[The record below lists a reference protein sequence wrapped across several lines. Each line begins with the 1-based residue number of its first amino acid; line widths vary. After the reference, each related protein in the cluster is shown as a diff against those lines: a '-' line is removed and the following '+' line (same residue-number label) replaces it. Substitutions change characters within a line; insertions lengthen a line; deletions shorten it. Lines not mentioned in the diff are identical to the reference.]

1 MIVRSHLPWPL
12 RWAVVA
18 LMLGFSAAIALWAFE
33 FGKEIAGLDG
43 NARAELARLRSDNAR
58 LAQELDA
65 ARKVADTAE
74 SLVKSERAA
83 QQRLAQQV
91 HELAAEKQALQD
103 DLGFFERLMPVSEQ
117 GVQLRGF
124 HVRAVAPGQVRYQI
138 LVMQSGREAD
148 VNPFSGRYELVLAGS
163 LEGRPWQRALADRPL
178 QFKQYARLEGTLEH
192 PAELVLK
199 SVQARVL
206 DTQGTVR
213 AAQTARP

>member
-12 RWAVVA
+12 RWAAFA

-33 FGKEIAGLDG
+33 FGKGIAGLDG
-43 NARAELARLRSDNAR
+43 NARDELARLRSDNAR
-58 LAQELDA
+58 LVQELDA

-124 HVRAVAPGQVRYQI
+124 RARAVSPGQLRYQI
-138 LVMQSGREAD
+138 LVMQSGREAS
-148 VNPFSGRYELVLAGS
+148 VFSGRYELVLAGS
-163 LEGRPWQRALADRPL
+163 LEGRPWQRALADGPL
-178 QFKQYARLEGTLEH
+178 QFKQYARLEGTVEH
-192 PAELVLK
+192 PAEVVLK

-206 DTQGTVR
+206 DAQGTVR
-213 AAQTARP
+213 AAQTARL